1 MGDEREMGR
10 LEAKVELLLDLV
22 QGLETKYVTK
32 AEYEPRISAL
42 EQSRQNKWV
51 VVASVGSLGSMII
64 SAIALIRTVTL
75 H

>member
-10 LEAKVELLLDLV
+10 LEAKVDMLMELV
-22 QGLETKYVTK
+22 RGLETKYVTK

-42 EQSRQNKWV
+42 EQSRHKKWDII
-51 VVASVGSLGSMII
+51 ASIGSIGSMVI
-64 SAIALIRTVTL
+64 SVIALVRTVVI